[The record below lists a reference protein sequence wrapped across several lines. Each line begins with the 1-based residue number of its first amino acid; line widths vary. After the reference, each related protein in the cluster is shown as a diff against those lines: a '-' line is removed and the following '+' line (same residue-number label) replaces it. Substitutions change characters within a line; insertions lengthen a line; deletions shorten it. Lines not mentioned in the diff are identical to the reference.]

1 MNCSSRLIETNTL
14 KLRNGG
20 SPFSRS
26 HCHMVFSSVVSQ
38 DIIPKRDSSS
48 SAKSRTKYLA
58 RANAPSWFQGG
69 RLKSFYQHRPAEA
82 GLS

>member
-1 MNCSSRLIETNTL
+1 MGLLMNCSSRLRETNTL

-38 DIIPKRDSSS
+38 DIIPTRDSSS
-48 SAKSRTKYLA
+48 SANLA
-58 RANAPSWFQGG
+58 RSTWRGLTP
-69 RLKSFYQHRPAEA
+69 HRGFKAV
-82 GLS
+82 G